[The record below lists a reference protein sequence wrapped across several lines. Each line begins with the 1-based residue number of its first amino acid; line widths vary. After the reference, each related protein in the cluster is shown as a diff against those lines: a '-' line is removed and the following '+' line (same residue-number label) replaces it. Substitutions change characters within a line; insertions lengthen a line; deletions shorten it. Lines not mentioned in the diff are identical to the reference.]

1 MTDPFVGRL
10 TFLRVYSGKITAGS
24 YVLNATNGKKE
35 RIARLVR
42 MYADQ
47 RIEES
52 EVYAGDICAAVGLKD
67 TTTGDTLCDE

>member
-52 EVYAGDICAAVGLKD
+52 KFMQVISVQQLV
-67 TTTGDTLCDE
+67 

>member
-10 TFLRVYSGKITAGS
+10 TFLRVYSGVITSGS
-24 YVLNATNGKKE
+24 YVLNATNSKKE

-47 RIEES
+47 RLEE
-52 EVYAGDICAAVGLKD
+52 
-67 TTTGDTLCDE
+67 T